1 MRASAFAVAA
11 MSLGATLA
19 AGAIG
24 LTWHHE
30 RDQADAVR
38 ELTQE
43 VAALRAQL
51 AAGGSTACTSAAAP
65 EAALP
70 AVVPTAVAAAP
81 SVAPAGPRGP
91 VGAVVAVPAAASV
104 VIPPV
109 PPIEPR
115 FGDGGRPMSAAQS
128 AALASA
134 TDLVDAALRRGTIS
148 RSEMAILR
156 ARIDAAGHSEESD
169 ALRAEIADAIDQGA
183 VVAERAPA
191 AWH

>member
-1 MRASAFAVAA
+1 MRASVLAVAA

-24 LTWHHE
+24 LVWHHE

-51 AAGGSTACTSAAAP
+51 AAGSSTACTASATAEAPRAADT
-65 EAALP
+65 AA
-70 AVVPTAVAAAP
+70 TAVAAAP
-81 SVAPAGPRGP
+81 TVTSARGL
-91 VGAVVAVPAAASV
+91 VGAVYPGPPGASV
-104 VIPPV
+104 FIPPV

-115 FGDGGRPMSAAQS
+115 FGDGGRPMSAAQT

-134 TDLVDAALRRGTIS
+134 TDLVDAALRRGTLS
-148 RSEMAILR
+148 RTEMAILR

-191 AWH
+191 VWH